1 MLKKMTTN
9 LIFNLHNPK
18 SKINCK
24 KISIRLLR
32 KKRIEELPM
41 IITMPMIILKSL
53 ELMRTGSKTR
63 IKILQMM
70 VTNHFPP
77 NHPSLPPS
85 LLINSSRMKRK
96 ESKTSR
102 KDLVEMPKDELEAAS
117 KPVLLLRKSN
127 L

>member
-1 MLKKMTTN
+1 MLKRMTTN

-24 KISIRLLR
+24 KISIRLLTE
-32 KKRIEELPM
+32 KKIKDLLM
-41 IITMPMIILKSL
+41 IITMPMMILKSMEIL
-53 ELMRTGSKTR
+53 SPGSKTR

-85 LLINSSRMKRK
+85 LLINSSKMKRK
-96 ESKTSR
+96 SKSSR
-102 KDLVEMPKDELEAAS
+102 EDLVEMPKDEHEAAS
-117 KPVLLLRKSN
+117 KPVLLLSKRN

>member
-85 LLINSSRMKRK
+85 LLINSSKMKRK
-96 ESKTSR
+96 SKSSR
-102 KDLVEMPKDELEAAS
+102 EGLVEMPKDELEAAS